1 MGIKRGIEAGV
12 NAAVEALAKLSQP
25 ITGKQSI
32 AQVASI
38 SAGDD
43 TIGKLISE
51 GTPQQVQDDPAVIAA
66 YLGVDEE

>member
-1 MGIKRGIEAGV
+1 MCIRDR
-12 NAAVEALAKLSQP
+12 AKLSQP

-51 GTPQQVQDDPAVIAA
+51 AMETVGNDGVI
-66 YLGVDEE
+66 LSLIHI